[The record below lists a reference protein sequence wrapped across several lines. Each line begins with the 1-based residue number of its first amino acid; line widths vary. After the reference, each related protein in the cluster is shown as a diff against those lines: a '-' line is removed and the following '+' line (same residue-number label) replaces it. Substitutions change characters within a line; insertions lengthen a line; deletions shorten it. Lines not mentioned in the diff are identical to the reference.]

1 MTEDLLL
8 CIQKKRIRLIWAREY
23 FSKVLRADDSKLDSL
38 RSIKGAFVRKSG
50 KGAKEKYVA
59 SSVMV
64 VQ

>member
-1 MTEDLLL
+1 MT
-8 CIQKKRIRLIWAREY
+8 QNWN
-23 FSKVLRADDSKLDSL
+23 SL

-64 VQ
+64 VQWRVKTFWNQVVGDIDVDRW